1 MRWLLLVAAPF
12 VIAADAGAASPRAEK
27 VVVRDVL
34 GPEGPLYVDGELYY
48 VGWISGTVI
57 FQNRRMA
64 EAPSMAADS
73 YKSLGMACIAAR

>member
-1 MRWLLLVAAPF
+1 MVEMMTVNRM
-12 VIAADAGAASPRAEK
+12 
-27 VVVRDVL
+27 
-34 GPEGPLYVDGELYY
+34 